1 MTRILTNKAQIISII
16 ILFLLLCGQ
25 IYGWQGRRQMNDS
38 ALTDAEREIAAELAA
53 QAIDRYGLRTTG
65 PLYLVRV
72 EWYRDKN
79 AEEKGDIDRKAIVT
93 HYRYNGDL
101 AILTTVNIS
110 RQEIME
116 VDSVPHLATPLSTEE
131 FNIARDMALS
141 DARVKRGLGDYKD
154 KIEVEALV
162 SRTVLR
168 EDPLFGHRVV
178 RLLFRV
184 GRDYLSEPI
193 VYVDLTS
200 EKVII
205 EAFERTDAKNPAIGT
220 WPTPEKP
227 EQ

>member
-79 AEEKGDIDRKAIVT
+79 AEEQGDIDRKAIVT
-93 HYRYNGDL
+93 HYRYKGDL
-101 AILTTVNIS
+101 AIITTVNLS
-110 RQEIME
+110 KQEIME
-116 VDSVPHLATPLSTEE
+116 VDSIPHLPTPLSKEE
-131 FNIARDMALS
+131 FNIAKDMALS
-141 DARVKRGLGDYKD
+141 DFKVEKALAAYRDQ
-154 KIEVEALV
+154 IEVEALV
-162 SRTVLR
+162 TRTTST
-168 EDPLFGHRVV
+168 EDSLFAHRVV
-178 RLLFRV
+178 RLFFRV
-184 GRDYLSEPI
+184 GRDYLSKPI

-205 EAFERTDAKNPAIGT
+205 EVFESAEDRNPAIGS
-220 WPTPEKP
+220 WPTPEQPK
-227 EQ
+227 Q